1 MSKKWPFL
9 LLLAVCL
16 TQSGCD
22 LLALPGE
29 IIGGMFGLAGQAL
42 GIASTLPMPPPWM
55 FF

>member
-1 MSKKWPFL
+1 MSKKWIYLML
-9 LLLAVCL
+9 LLVCV

-42 GIASTLPMPPPWM
+42 GIASTLPMPPPWV

>member
-1 MSKKWPFL
+1 MNKKWFFL
-9 LLLAVCL
+9 LLLTVCF

-29 IIGGMFGLAGQAL
+29 LLAGMFGLGSQAI
-42 GIASTLPMPPPWM
+42 GVAASLPMPPPWM